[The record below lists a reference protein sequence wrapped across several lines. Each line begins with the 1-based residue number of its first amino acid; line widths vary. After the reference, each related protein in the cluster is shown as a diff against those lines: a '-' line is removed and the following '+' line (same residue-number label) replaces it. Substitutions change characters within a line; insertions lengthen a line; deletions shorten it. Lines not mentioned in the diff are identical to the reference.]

1 MMNPQQSMH
10 NEGAAGGSSSSSNP
24 SMQNNQQQTKK
35 KHHVISAAS
44 SVASTNSLTS
54 SSTKPSSLST
64 STGTTTLGG
73 MAAGG
78 SDAIKSLM
86 QMQQQHAPPQNKDVP
101 AETKTKAPVKSSTK
115 AAKAVQVTDASSSSS
130 SSSTS
135 TSSSVT
141 APGRRDSSG
150 SMVLP
155 MAGGAPPHPVAEFLF
170 QLTKMLTDNNTK
182 YIEWRNAS
190 IFVHDPPV
198 STKPVL
204 FVLILS
210 MYLGSKVSLNT
221 FSLLNSMT
229 HDVHNIIQGM
239 EKEIL
244 PKYFRHSNYS
254 SFVSIMEVIYLTVS
268 NLKCRYIFSFQ
279 SLYLTV
285 NFSFTNVWISIKHQ
299 TYFFFFFFTA
309 TSNELLRLPENSWKR
324 QDVSLLIRQ

>member
-10 NEGAAGGSSSSSNP
+10 NEGAPGGSSSSSNP

-64 STGTTTLGG
+64 STGTTTMGG

-86 QMQQQHAPPQNKDVP
+86 QMQQQHDPPQNKDVP
-101 AETKTKAPVKSSTK
+101 TETKTKAPVK
-115 AAKAVQVTDASSSSS
+115 

-141 APGRRDSSG
+141 APGRRDSSA
-150 SMVLP
+150 MVLP

-198 STKPVL
+198 STKLVVL
-204 FVLILS
+204 VLILS
-210 MYLGSKVSLNT
+210 TYLWSKVSLNT
-221 FSLLNSMT
+221 FFAVNSMT
-229 HDVHNIIQGM
+229 HDVHNIIQYRAW
-239 EKEIL
+239 K
-244 PKYFRHSNYS
+244 KKFYQST
-254 SFVSIMEVIYLTVS
+254 FVIPTIPAL
-268 NLKCRYIFSFQ
+268 
-279 SLYLTV
+279 
-285 NFSFTNVWISIKHQ
+285 
-299 TYFFFFFFTA
+299 
-309 TSNELLRLPENSWKR
+309 
-324 QDVSLLIRQ
+324 

>member
-1 MMNPQQSMH
+1 M
-10 NEGAAGGSSSSSNP
+10 
-24 SMQNNQQQTKK
+24 
-35 KHHVISAAS
+35 
-44 SVASTNSLTS
+44 
-54 SSTKPSSLST
+54 
-64 STGTTTLGG
+64 
-73 MAAGG
+73 
-78 SDAIKSLM
+78 
-86 QMQQQHAPPQNKDVP
+86 
-101 AETKTKAPVKSSTK
+101 
-115 AAKAVQVTDASSSSS
+115 
-130 SSSTS
+130 
-135 TSSSVT
+135 
-141 APGRRDSSG
+141 
-150 SMVLP
+150 
-155 MAGGAPPHPVAEFLF
+155 AEFLF

-198 STKPVL
+198 STKLVV

-221 FSLLNSMT
+221 FFAVNSMT

-299 TYFFFFFFTA
+299 TYFFFFFTA

>member
-10 NEGAAGGSSSSSNP
+10 NEGAPGGSSSSSNP

-64 STGTTTLGG
+64 STGTTTMGG

-101 AETKTKAPVKSSTK
+101 TETKTKAPVKSSTK
-115 AAKAVQVTDASSSSS
+115 AAKEAVQVTDASSSS

-141 APGRRDSSG
+141 APGRRDSSA
-150 SMVLP
+150 MVLP

-198 STKPVL
+198 STKLVL

-229 HDVHNIIQGM
+229 HDVHNIIQYRAW
-239 EKEIL
+239 KKKFYQSTFVIL
-244 PKYFRHSNYS
+244 TIPA
-254 SFVSIMEVIYLTVS
+254 L
-268 NLKCRYIFSFQ
+268 
-279 SLYLTV
+279 
-285 NFSFTNVWISIKHQ
+285 
-299 TYFFFFFFTA
+299 
-309 TSNELLRLPENSWKR
+309 
-324 QDVSLLIRQ
+324 

>member
-1 MMNPQQSMH
+1 MNPQQSMH
-10 NEGAAGGSSSSSNP
+10 NEGAPGGSSSSSNP

-64 STGTTTLGG
+64 STGTTTMGG

-78 SDAIKSLM
+78 SDAIKSLI

-101 AETKTKAPVKSSTK
+101 TETKTKAPVKSSTK
-115 AAKAVQVTDASSSSS
+115 AATVQVTDASSS
-130 SSSTS
+130 S

-141 APGRRDSSG
+141 APGRRDSSA
-150 SMVLP
+150 MVLP

-198 STKPVL
+198 STKLVL

-210 MYLGSKVSLNT
+210 IGSKVSLNT
-221 FSLLNSMT
+221 FSLLNSMP
-229 HDVHNIIQGM
+229 HDVHNIIQYRAW
-239 EKEIL
+239 K
-244 PKYFRHSNYS
+244 KKFYQST
-254 SFVSIMEVIYLTVS
+254 FVIPTIPAL
-268 NLKCRYIFSFQ
+268 
-279 SLYLTV
+279 
-285 NFSFTNVWISIKHQ
+285 
-299 TYFFFFFFTA
+299 
-309 TSNELLRLPENSWKR
+309 
-324 QDVSLLIRQ
+324 

>member
-10 NEGAAGGSSSSSNP
+10 NEGAPGGSSSSSNP

-64 STGTTTLGG
+64 STGTTTMGG

-101 AETKTKAPVKSSTK
+101 TETKTKAPVKSSTK
-115 AAKAVQVTDASSSSS
+115 AAKEAVQVTDASSSSS

-141 APGRRDSSG
+141 APGRRDSSA
-150 SMVLP
+150 MVLP

-198 STKPVL
+198 STKLVVL
-204 FVLILS
+204 VLILS
-210 MYLGSKVSLNT
+210 TYLWSKVSLNT
-221 FSLLNSMT
+221 FFAVNSMT
-229 HDVHNIIQGM
+229 HDVHNIIQYRAW
-239 EKEIL
+239 K
-244 PKYFRHSNYS
+244 KKFYQST
-254 SFVSIMEVIYLTVS
+254 FVIPTIPAL
-268 NLKCRYIFSFQ
+268 
-279 SLYLTV
+279 
-285 NFSFTNVWISIKHQ
+285 
-299 TYFFFFFFTA
+299 
-309 TSNELLRLPENSWKR
+309 
-324 QDVSLLIRQ
+324 